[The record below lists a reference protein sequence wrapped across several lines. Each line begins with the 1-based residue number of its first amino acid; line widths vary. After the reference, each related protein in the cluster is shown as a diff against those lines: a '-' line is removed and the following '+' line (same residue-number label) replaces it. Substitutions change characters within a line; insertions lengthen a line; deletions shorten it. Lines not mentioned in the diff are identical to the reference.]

1 MSKTASNMRLVT
13 VKTKYQVTLPTSIRK
28 RAGISVGD
36 FLEANVEGKKIT
48 LTPKSFID
56 RELALA
62 LADVRAGRVSPTFDS
77 VEESIAWLRGKTGKA
92 RKIRT
97 RKKK

>member
-1 MSKTASNMRLVT
+1 MRLVT

-48 LTPKSFID
+48 LTPKSIID

-62 LADVRAGRVSPTFDS
+62 LKEVREGRTYGPFHT
-77 VEESIAWLRGKTGKA
+77 VEKLMLSLKGAKK
-92 RKIRT
+92 RK
-97 RKKK
+97 RK